1 MLRQAFQPILQL
13 CRFTFMNFPEN
24 PRLHFKSLNFIIL
37 LFIVVALVII
47 YSCFISK
54 DFATKYLDNPDEKVV
69 QSSEYFIM
77 HPQDKRKAALFNIG
91 LYVDSIYNLDL
102 SNLSFNARGWLW
114 YTWDKVPLISG
125 KVESKEN
132 IGIFDFN
139 LNEESSSSQIKS
151 INEPYYE
158 DGEYWSETSFDAKFA
173 ANKLNFRNFPF
184 DSQELQIVIT
194 SNIHETDQLIFNPV
208 QFRLPSKAFNVTSYR
223 LDGINVADT
232 VRVYTSN
239 FFNGSKV
246 NWRSRIFSSGHSQ
259 SEATTQSQPIYS
271 IYISRDIFSS
281 LLKYVFPLLIVSTLG
296 TFVSLLSPE
305 LSATKLSAP
314 PAAILSLI
322 FLQNS
327 FMLLVPRTPY
337 LTCMDLLFF
346 LSYIACF
353 LSFLSSLIERLD
365 PNYLNYRFL
374 LQKSG
379 IIVIV
384 ISPFIV
390 SGWLVF
396 N

>member
-1 MLRQAFQPILQL
+1 
-13 CRFTFMNFPEN
+13 MNFLGNTKLP
-24 PRLHFKSLNFIIL
+24 FKTPIKFIIF
-37 LFIVVALVII
+37 LFISVVLVVIF
-47 YSCFISK
+47 SFFIGRGNEP
-54 DFATKYLDNPDEKVV
+54 KYLNNPDEQVI
-69 QSSEYFIM
+69 QSSEYFNM

-102 SNLSFNARGWLW
+102 ANLSFNARGWLW
-114 YTWDKVPLISG
+114 YTWNKVPLFDG
-125 KVESKEN
+125 KVELNEN
-132 IGIFDFN
+132 IGVFDFN
-139 LNEESSSSQIKS
+139 FHEESSSSQVNS

-173 ANKLNFRNFPF
+173 ATKLNFRKFPF

-194 SNIHETDQLIFNPV
+194 SNIHETDSLIFHPV
-208 QFRLPSKAFNVTSYR
+208 QFRLPSKAFNITGYR

-232 VRVYTSN
+232 VRVFSSN
-239 FFNGSKV
+239 FYNASEV
-246 NWRSRIFSSGHSQ
+246 NWRNRISSFGHSQ
-259 SEATTQSQPIYS
+259 SAATTQSQPIYS

-281 LLKYVFPLLIVSTLG
+281 LLKYVFPLLIVSILG

-305 LSATKLSAP
+305 LSVTKLSAP

-327 FMLLVPRTPY
+327 FMLSVPRTPY

-346 LSYIACF
+346 FSYLACF
-353 LSFLSSLIERLD
+353 LSFLNSLIERLD

-390 SGWLVF
+390 SGWLLF